1 MRPAA
6 VESSRINLVFSVK
19 MKIVN
24 FVIMRQPLL
33 SLRLIT
39 IICGMSEI
47 VSGMQPFI
55 IVTSM
60 SISQLAN
67 QIVLCM
73 NE

>member
-19 MKIVN
+19 MKIVD
-24 FVIMRQPLL
+24 FVVMRQPLL

-47 VSGMQPFI
+47 VFGGREH
-55 IVTSM
+55 
-60 SISQLAN
+60 
-67 QIVLCM
+67 
-73 NE
+73 NEWNAAFYNRN